1 MAINRRKYQGKIN
14 KLSKKEEGARDKRF
28 RDAIARYEALPKS
41 IADRA
46 AERRADER
54 GPNVKCTV

>member
-1 MAINRRKYQGKIN
+1 MAVKKRKFQGKIE
-14 KLSKKEEGARDKRF
+14 KLSKEEEDARDKRF